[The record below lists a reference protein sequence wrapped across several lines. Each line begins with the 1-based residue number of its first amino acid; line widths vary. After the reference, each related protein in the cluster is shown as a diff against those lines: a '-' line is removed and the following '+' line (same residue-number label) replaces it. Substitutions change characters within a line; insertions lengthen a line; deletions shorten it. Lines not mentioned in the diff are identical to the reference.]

1 MSFQVVGLEFDRKD
15 IQMNKLVATCLE
27 GTFHTFDMR
36 TQHPEKGFA
45 YVTEK
50 VVIKP
55 DHSFCSK
62 SHTYG
67 RDFPVLKLLN
77 SHMFRQKRKK
87 SNQIIFW

>member
-27 GTFHTFDMR
+27 GKFHTFDMR

-50 VVIKP
+50 VAIKP
-55 DHSFCSK
+55 DHFWVVNFTC
-62 SHTYG
+62 
-67 RDFPVLKLLN
+67 
-77 SHMFRQKRKK
+77 M
-87 SNQIIFW
+87 IEIFQC